1 MAMFFVQALAKGN
14 PLLGDLSKAMLNVT
28 GGDTMIQIEKK
39 WIEYQNDC
47 QNVGPVTGS
56 SSLTFDNFRGLF
68 ILTGAASTSSLFIAL
83 IIYAEECVQ
92 FRDGEENQEQILGVK
107 NFL

>member
-39 WIEYQNDC
+39 MD
-47 QNVGPVTGS
+47 
-56 SSLTFDNFRGLF
+56 
-68 ILTGAASTSSLFIAL
+68 
-83 IIYAEECVQ
+83 
-92 FRDGEENQEQILGVK
+92 
-107 NFL
+107 